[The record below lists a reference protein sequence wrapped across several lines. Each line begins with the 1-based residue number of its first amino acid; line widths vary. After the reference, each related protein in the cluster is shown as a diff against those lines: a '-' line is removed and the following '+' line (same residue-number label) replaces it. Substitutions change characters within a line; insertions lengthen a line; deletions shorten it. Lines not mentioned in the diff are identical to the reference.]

1 MARRQGVILT
11 RPASELAVW
20 AKSLEKAGYPVQ
32 SWPLIELQ
40 ANADMMRLNRV
51 LASWHGYQ
59 AVMFV
64 SRAAVQHSFQNH
76 IPKAGW
82 GLTRCWATGPGTR
95 QALLDAGVPMGLI
108 DSPPPN
114 SAQFDTE
121 ALWRVVK
128 TKLQADR
135 AVLVLRGSD
144 ADKPDSAAEGVGRD
158 WLIKQLQAV
167 QVPVDSMAVYQRN
180 LPVWDAP
187 QLFKARQAAHDSSIW
202 IFSSSQSV
210 HNLAQLVPN
219 QDWSQAKALATHERI
234 AQAALDLGFCEV
246 KVSKPS
252 MAEVLA
258 SLESFE

>member
-1 MARRQGVILT
+1 MNRRPGVILT
-11 RPASELAVW
+11 RPAAELAVW
-20 AKSLEKAGYPVQ
+20 AKALEEAGYQVQ

-40 ANADMMRLNRV
+40 AHADSGRLQGV
-51 LASWHGYQ
+51 MTAWHDYQ

-64 SRAAVQHSFQNH
+64 SRAAVQYAFKQQT
-76 IPKAGW
+76 PQAGW

-95 QALLDAGVPMGLI
+95 QALLDGGVPTGLI
-108 DSPPPN
+108 DSPPP
-114 SAQFDTE
+114 SAAQFDTE

-128 TKLQADR
+128 PTLKADR

-158 WLIKQLQAV
+158 WLMQQLQA
-167 QVPVDSMAVYQRN
+167 QGLQVDSLAVYQRST
-180 LPVWDAP
+180 PVWEAP
-187 QLFKARQAAHDSSIW
+187 QLAKAKQAAHNGSIW
-202 IFSSSQSV
+202 LFSSSQSV

-219 QDWSQAKALATHERI
+219 EDWTRAKALTTHERI
-234 AQAALDLGFCEV
+234 AQAALQMGFGEV

-252 MAEVLA
+252 MVEVLA